1 MARTLFG
8 LKSRLAPRTLSAV
21 GLHADGVSL
30 ATVTRNGER
39 ARLSNFELRAW
50 RVGEEAATLKH
61 LAHERGLRRA
71 RLSTWLKPGDY
82 RLSLA
87 SAPEVPREE
96 MHAAM
101 RWRVQELIDFPAAE
115 AVYDVFTP
123 PPQEHAT
130 HARDVFVVA
139 ARNQVVNARVKSLRE
154 ADMTPTIVD
163 IPEMALRNLATL
175 SPHAQRGVAILS
187 LRADSGLIALVRG
200 DALCLSRTL
209 ETGAR
214 QAADGFGAANAF
226 DRIVLELQ
234 RSLDFYEAHFRFGPP
249 AAVLVLPGA
258 AAIPGLLAHL
268 RANLGLPIEELALA
282 QLMDVVCGLPTFADD
297 EPLLTLGAA
306 LRVEDAA

>member
-1 MARTLFG
+1 MAGTLFG

-39 ARLSNFELRAW
+39 ARLSSFELRAW

-61 LAHERGLRRA
+61 LAHERGLRRT
-71 RLSTWLKPGDY
+71 RISTWLKPGDY

-96 MHAAM
+96 LHAAM

-154 ADMTPTIVD
+154 ADMAPTIID
-163 IPEMALRNLATL
+163 IPEMALRNLAAL

-187 LRADSGLIALVRG
+187 LRAESGLIALVRG
-200 DALCLSRTL
+200 DELCLSRTL

-214 QAADGFGAANAF
+214 QAADGLGAANAF

-258 AAIPGLLAHL
+258 AGIPELLAHL
-268 RANLGLPIEELALA
+268 RANLSLPVEELALA
-282 QLMDVVCGLPTFADD
+282 QLMDVACSLPAFADD

>member
-1 MARTLFG
+1 MFGTLFG

-30 ATVTRNGER
+30 ATVTRAGER
-39 ARLSNFELRAW
+39 ARLSTFEMRAW
-50 RVGEEAATLKH
+50 RAGEETATLKH

-71 RLSTWLKPGDY
+71 RITTWLKPGDY

-87 SAPEVPREE
+87 SAPEVPNEE
-96 MHAAM
+96 LHAAM
-101 RWRVQELIDFPAAE
+101 RWRVQELIDFPATE

-139 ARNQVVNARVKSLRE
+139 ARNQTVNARVKSLRE
-154 ADMTPTIVD
+154 ADMEPTIID
-163 IPEMALRNLATL
+163 IPEMALRNLAAL

-187 LRADSGLIALVRG
+187 LRAESGLIALVRG

-214 QAADGFGAANAF
+214 QAGDGLGAANAF
-226 DRIVLELQ
+226 DRIVLEVQ

-249 AAVLVLPGA
+249 AALLLLPGA
-258 AAIPGLLAHL
+258 AAIPGLVAHL
-268 RANLGLPIEELALA
+268 RANLGLPIEELELA
-282 QLMDVVCGLPTFADD
+282 QHMDVACALPRFTDD